1 MINFFVLPALRP
13 GQFMKA
19 GAFQKAG
26 AIHACFLFNQLPR
39 ALARR

>member
-26 AIHACFLFNQLPR
+26 AIQVYFFN
-39 ALARR
+39 